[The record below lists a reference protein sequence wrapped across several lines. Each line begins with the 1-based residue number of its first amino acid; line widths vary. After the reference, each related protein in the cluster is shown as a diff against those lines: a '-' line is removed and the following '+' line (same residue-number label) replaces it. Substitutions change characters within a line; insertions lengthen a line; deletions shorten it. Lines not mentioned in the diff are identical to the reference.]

1 MYQQNHLL
9 QNNKKTDR
17 THLQIILYISH
28 IINIMLSNKLHI
40 SPVRDVIRIKTLLV
54 WI

>member
-17 THLQIILYISH
+17 TGLQIILYISH
-28 IINIMLSNKLHI
+28 IINIMLSNKLYI
-40 SPVRDVIRIKTLLV
+40 SPLRDVILIITLKLF
-54 WI
+54 